1 MITYIS
7 KYDNVKTRLCKE
19 QRNVLGT
26 EQNLEDSSKIVFS
39 EEVLRR
45 ANNSCFLR
53 IDHTDD
59 SGKVILLV
67 FARKDS
73 EYLLRSRT
81 YFLFLD
87 GTFKCCPKQF
97 VQLYCLHVDLRST
110 SHENYIYPV
119 LFALLSGKEET
130 TYHYLTLLKNWCVL
144 VTKNYKV
151 RI

>member
-59 SGKVILLV
+59 SGKIILLV

-81 YFLFLD
+81 
-87 GTFKCCPKQF
+87 
-97 VQLYCLHVDLRST
+97 
-110 SHENYIYPV
+110 
-119 LFALLSGKEET
+119 
-130 TYHYLTLLKNWCVL
+130 
-144 VTKNYKV
+144 
-151 RI
+151 